1 MCLIN
6 KMAKIFLDP
15 QIKID
20 KRKEETELKLFDALK
35 GRYQSE
41 AVFDEIK
48 INDLCQSAGIS
59 RATFY
64 RHHQNIGDVIVV
76 QFLIE
81 ITKFKQQI
89 DALEQLDFTNASTVI
104 VDMIYANIELFKM
117 MKWGN
122 VQAEIQ
128 SLFNGTALQ
137 ILILRDYSKQTR
149 NFISD
154 FLGTTILGF
163 AQQIAQAP
171 DSIEKTEGLRLYR
184 LLIPNNL

>member
-35 GRYQSE
+35 VRYQSE

-48 INDLCQSAGIS
+48 INDLCQNASIS

-81 ITKFKQQI
+81 IAKFKQQI
-89 DALEQLDFTNASTVI
+89 DDLEQLDFTNASTVI

-128 SLFNGTALQ
+128 SLFSGTALQ

-154 FLGTTILGF
+154 FLGTTILSF

-171 DSIEKTEGLRLYR
+171 DSIAKTEGLRLYR